1 MKGVT
6 HMTGS
11 LQVKNN
17 RYHMVIS
24 YIDKDGKRKNQWK
37 STGLKVKGNKTKA
50 QAMLDQYLSEH
61 KGCDFDVANL
71 QLANYLEHWVDTVE
85 PKLRPST
92 IRGYR
97 DKLKNHMLPY
107 FRSKCIKLVDLRLH
121 HLETFYSFLQQ
132 GDKPLSVTSVRHCHR
147 LLSKALNDAVR
158 YEYISVN
165 PTERVQLPKQ
175 PKYEAKFLNY
185 TQLKDLLDLFEGDV
199 LQPVV
204 QFISFYGVRRSEALG
219 LCWDMVDFEKN
230 QFTIA
235 RTMLQA
241 EHENCLKNSTKNDSS
256 YRTMPLAAPMRELLL
271 TLKAR
276 REQYAPLFHETY
288 SSNNLVF
295 VWDDGTSI
303 TPNYLTSHF
312 HKVVKNSHL
321 PAVRVHDLRHSAAS
335 NLIAHGMS
343 VVDVQHW
350 LGHSQP
356 STTLNFYAH
365 VDSQSKQR
373 VCQCIEA
380 AFHFDAH
387 EE

>member
-1 MKGVT
+1 
-6 HMTGS
+6 MTGS

-24 YIDKDGKRKNQWK
+24 YIDKDGKRKNRWK

-50 QAMLDQYLSEH
+50 QEMLDQYLSEH
-61 KGCDFDVANL
+61 KGCDFDTANL
-71 QLANYLEHWVDTVE
+71 QLANYLEHWMGTVE
-85 PKLRPST
+85 PNLRPST

-97 DKLKNHMLPY
+97 DKLKNHILPY
-107 FRSKCIKLVDLRLH
+107 FRSKRIKLAELRLH
-121 HLETFYSFLQQ
+121 HLESFYSYLQQ

-158 YEYISVN
+158 HEYINVN
-165 PTERVQLPKQ
+165 PAERVQLPKQ

-185 TQLKDLLDLFEGDV
+185 TQLKELIALFDGDV

-204 QFISFYGVRRSEALG
+204 RFLSFYGVRRSEALG

-241 EHENCLKNSTKNDSS
+241 EHENCLESFTKNDSS

-276 REQYAPLFHETY
+276 REQY
-288 SSNNLVF
+288 SSQLLEAYATNNLVF
-295 VWDDGTSI
+295 VWEDGSPI

-312 HKVVKNSHL
+312 HKVIKNSHL
-321 PAVRVHDLRHSAAS
+321 PTIRVHDLRHSAAS
-335 NLIAHGMS
+335 NMIAHGAS
-343 VVDVQHW
+343 VADVQHW

-356 STTLNFYAH
+356 STTLNFYTH
-365 VDSQSKQR
+365 VDSKSMQR
-373 VCQCIEA
+373 VCQSIEA
-380 AFHFDAH
+380 AFGFDSQA
-387 EE
+387 E